1 MANYVPTMKKF
12 YNETVAPEMMKE
24 FNYKSFMQVPRI
36 EKVIDFERWLRR
48 SGSG

>member
-24 FNYKSFMQVPRI
+24 FTDYRTESSENK
-36 EKVIDFERWLRR
+36 
-48 SGSG
+48 GS